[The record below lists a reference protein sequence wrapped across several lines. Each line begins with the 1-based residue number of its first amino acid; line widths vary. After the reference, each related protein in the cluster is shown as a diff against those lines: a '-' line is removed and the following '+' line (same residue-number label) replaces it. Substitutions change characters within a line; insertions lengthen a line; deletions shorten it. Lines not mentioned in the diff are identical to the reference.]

1 MDNSVRVTN
10 GVRSLSDE
18 DFVGLFV
25 DELVESV
32 TDIFQLDGNET
43 VEVRSEGGNFR
54 VVEDDYQLRGGDS
67 VRFARAGGTKG

>member
-1 MDNSVRVTN
+1 MDNTVRVSN

-25 DELVESV
+25 DELVDQV

-43 VEVRSEGGNFR
+43 VEVRSENDAYR
-54 VVEDDYQLRGGDS
+54 VVGNEYVLRAGDS
-67 VRFARAGGTKG
+67 VRFSRAGGTKG